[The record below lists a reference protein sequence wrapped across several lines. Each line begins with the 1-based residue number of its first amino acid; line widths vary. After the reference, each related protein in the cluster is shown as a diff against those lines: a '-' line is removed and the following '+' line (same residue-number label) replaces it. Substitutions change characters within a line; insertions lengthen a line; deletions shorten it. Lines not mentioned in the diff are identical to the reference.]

1 MLERAVNDVV
11 ARHEPLRT
19 LITDDD
25 GSPRQLVHDPA
36 PDLVRVGRRDLPA
49 EELESALADAVTYPF
64 DLGRELPLRVEVF
77 CSGAERWTVL
87 LLVHHIAGD
96 GWSLRPLLRDLTE
109 AYTARL
115 GGSEPEWAALPV
127 TYTDYAL
134 WQRDL
139 LGDEDE
145 PDSLAH
151 EQLDYWR
158 RTLTGIPEQ
167 LALPTDRPRP
177 AEPSYRGDM
186 RHFFIEPE
194 LHRALLGLARET
206 GTTLFMVVQAGLAAL
221 LSRLGAGEDIP
232 LGSPVAGRT
241 DDSLEELVGFF
252 VNTLVLRT
260 DTSGDPTF
268 RELLARVRA
277 TDLEAYAHQD
287 LPFEQLVDAVGAERS
302 MAYNPLFQVM
312 LALDNNADTAVE
324 LPGLR
329 VRPRPVGTRAARFD
343 LTVGLSERVVGD
355 LGAEGVQ
362 GSVEYS
368 TDLFD
373 AASVDA
379 FAARLLRLL
388 DQAVARPDV
397 PFGEL
402 EILAEQEYAALV
414 TTGRPGAAAEA
425 TAPALFEERVREAP
439 HAVAVTAGR
448 EQRTYRELNESANR
462 LARVLIERGAG
473 PDTVVAVRLPRGPR
487 LAEALLAVL
496 KSGAAYLPLDPDY
509 PAQRITHMLDD
520 ARPVLL
526 VGASQDKGAGVGAG
540 ANFAPDTGAGA
551 AAAPGTEAGVSAG
564 VALDAGAGAY
574 VGPTP
579 GAGAYAGPTPGSDV
593 PVLDLDAPDTLGAL
607 RAAASHD
614 LGDSGRRAPLRPGH
628 VAYVIF
634 TSGST
639 GRPKGVEVPHRG
651 VANLVAASQ
660 EELGGVGPG
669 SRVLQFAS
677 PSFDGAFWEIGA
689 TLLAGGCVVMH
700 PTGAWNA
707 AEDLVPL
714 VTSQKVTHLAIPPSV
729 LAILPDDALL
739 PDTTLFVVGEAC
751 PPALVEHWAP
761 RCRMLNSYGP
771 TETTV
776 SATVTEP
783 LTAGGTPPIGTPVR
797 GVRVHLLD
805 ERLRPVP
812 PGVVAEV
819 YIAGAGLAR
828 GYRNRPTATA
838 ERFVADPW
846 GAPGSRMYR
855 TGDLAR
861 RRADGQ
867 LEFVGRVDEQIKIR
881 GYRIELGEIET
892 VLAAHPGV
900 AQTAVAVHQGP
911 RTSRLVGYAVPARG
925 ADGPDGAELRA
936 FVARTLPDYM
946 VPAAFVTL
954 DRLPLSPNGKLDR
967 AALPAPEPVGAGGGR
982 APRGAVEETLCGI
995 VREALGMPDAGPA
1008 DDFFD
1013 LGGDSITAIQVSS
1026 RARAAGLALSPRDVF
1041 RHRTVAALARV
1052 ATETGAAVQADD
1064 GTGEVTPTPVM
1075 RWLHGLGGPTDG
1087 FHQSMLLRTPAGVR
1101 QDTVEA
1107 VLQSLLD
1114 HHDMLRLRRDD
1125 EGRLIVPPAGSVR
1138 ATELLRRVDG
1148 GPATSQRLAEESAR
1162 AVAELAPGEGRTVAA
1177 VWFDH
1182 GSEEAGRLFLAV
1194 HHLAVDGVSWRI
1206 LLEDIAEAGR
1216 ALTEGRQPRPQPVVT
1231 SFRRWSELLA
1241 AEADSTHRTAELP
1254 HWLATVAEPAPLA
1267 PGLDPVPGRDVTR
1280 TIRRRADS
1288 LDADTGRALL
1298 TTVAPAF
1305 HCGPDELLLTAL
1317 ALAVARWRRD
1327 RGTPA
1332 GGLLVELEGHG
1343 RADLPGADV
1352 SRTVGWFTSA
1362 HPVRLDL
1369 AHTDL
1374 DEALAGG
1381 PALGD
1386 AVKRIKEQVR
1396 SAPGDRIGHGLLR
1409 HLNERTAPRLAGLA
1423 VPRVGFNYLGRLPS
1437 GGPAADWTVDPAPDA
1452 FGGGA
1457 DPDLPAV
1464 HTLALNVVAE
1474 DRPEGPVLR
1483 AGWTWPGALLGEDDV
1498 TTLADTWLAVLAV
1511 LARHDTGE
1519 AGRTPSDVPLVG
1531 LSQDQLDRLEAA
1543 WRSPR

>member
-1 MLERAVNDVV
+1 LAYWRS
-11 ARHEPLRT
+11 T
-19 LITDDD
+19 
-25 GSPRQLVHDPA
+25 
-36 PDLVRVGRRDLPA
+36 
-49 EELESALADAVTYPF
+49 LAD
-64 DLGRELPLRVEVF
+64 L
-77 CSGAERWTVL
+77 
-87 LLVHHIAGD
+87 
-96 GWSLRPLLRDLTE
+96 
-109 AYTARL
+109 
-115 GGSEPEWAALPV
+115 
-127 TYTDYAL
+127 
-134 WQRDL
+134 
-139 LGDEDE
+139 
-145 PDSLAH
+145 
-151 EQLDYWR
+151 
-158 RTLTGIPEQ
+158 PEQ

-177 AEPSYRGDM
+177 AQTSYQGDL
-186 RHFFIEPE
+186 RHFFIEPA
-194 LHRALLGLARET
+194 LHRSLLELARET

-221 LSRLGAGEDIP
+221 LSRLGAGDDIP

-241 DDSLEELVGFF
+241 DDTLDELVGFF

-277 TDLEAYAHQD
+277 TDLAAYAHQD
-287 LPFEQLVDAVGAERS
+287 LPFEQLVEAVGAERS
-302 MAYNPLFQVM
+302 MAYHPLFQVM

-324 LPGLR
+324 LPGLG

-343 LTVGLSERVVGD
+343 LTVGLSERIVGD
-355 LGAEGVQ
+355 LGTEGVQ
-362 GSVEYS
+362 GSVEYN

-373 AASVDA
+373 AAGVDA
-379 FAARLLRLL
+379 FTARLLRLL
-388 DQAVARPDV
+388 DQAVDRPDV
-397 PFGEL
+397 PFGTL
-402 EILAEQEYAALV
+402 EILTEDEHATLTAA
-414 TTGRPGAAAEA
+414 GRPDAVPAPET
-425 TAPALFEERVREAP
+425 TACALFEARVRETR
-439 HAVAVTAGR
+439 HAVAVTAGP
-448 EQRTYRELNESANR
+448 EQRTYQELNEAANR
-462 LARVLIERGAG
+462 LARVLVEHGAG

-496 KSGAAYLPLDPDY
+496 KAGAAYLPLDPDY
-509 PAQRITHMLDD
+509 PADRIAHMLDD
-520 ARPVLL
+520 ARPVL
-526 VGASQDKGAGVGAG
+526 V
-540 ANFAPDTGAGA
+540 
-551 AAAPGTEAGVSAG
+551 
-564 VALDAGAGAY
+564 
-574 VGPTP
+574 VGPPADPAT
-579 GAGAYAGPTPGSDV
+579 AGMP
-593 PVLDLDAPDTLGAL
+593 PVLDLDAVDTLAAL
-607 RAAASHD
+607 RAAPSHD
-614 LGDSGRRAPLRPGH
+614 LDDTERRAPLHPDH
-628 VAYVIF
+628 LAYVIY

-639 GRPKGVEVPHRG
+639 GRPKGVEVTHRG

-660 EELGGVGPG
+660 QELGGVGPG

-700 PTGAWNA
+700 PTGSWNA

-729 LAILPDDALL
+729 LAILPDDSLL

-751 PPALVEHWAP
+751 PPALVTRWAP

-783 LTAGGTPPIGTPVR
+783 LTGLGTPPLGPPVR

-812 PGVVAEV
+812 PRVVAEV
-819 YIAGAGLAR
+819 YIGGAGVAR
-828 GYRNRPTATA
+828 GYRHRPAATA

-861 RRADGQ
+861 RRPDGQ
-867 LEFVGRVDEQIKIR
+867 LEFVGRADDQVKVR

-892 VLAAHPGV
+892 VLTAHPGV
-900 AQTAVAVHQGP
+900 AQAAVTVVKGP
-911 RTSRLVGYAVPARG
+911 HTSRLVGHVVPARG
-925 ADGPDGAELRA
+925 TDGPDAAELRA
-936 FVARTLPDYM
+936 FAARTLPDYM

-954 DRLPLSPNGKLDR
+954 PRLPLSPNGKLDR
-967 AALPAPEPVGAGGGR
+967 AALPAPAPMGSTGSR
-982 APRGAVEETLCGI
+982 APSGPVEETLSGI
-995 VREALGMPDAGPA
+995 VRETLSTPDAGA
-1008 DDFFD
+1008 DDDFFD

-1026 RARAAGLALSPRDVF
+1026 RARAAGLTLAPRDLF

-1052 ATETGAAVQADD
+1052 ATEAGAAVQPDD
-1064 GTGEVTPTPVM
+1064 GTGEVLPTPVM

-1087 FHQSMLLRTPAGVR
+1087 FHQSMLLRTPAGAD
-1101 QDTVEA
+1101 QDTVAA
-1107 VLQSLLD
+1107 VLQTLLD
-1114 HHDMLRLRRDD
+1114 HHDMLRTRRRDD
-1125 EGRLIVPPAGSVR
+1125 GTGSWTLTVAPPGSVR
-1138 ATELLRRVDG
+1138 AAATLRRVDLTRSDERECET
-1148 GPATSQRLAEESAR
+1148 ARTEESAR
-1162 AVAELAPGEGRTVAA
+1162 AVGELAPDAGRTVVA

-1182 GSEEAGRLFLAV
+1182 GPQEQGRLLLTV

-1206 LLEDIAEAGR
+1206 LLEDIAETGG
-1216 ALTEGRQPRPQPVVT
+1216 ALAEGRPPRPHPVVT
-1231 SFRRWSELLA
+1231 SFRRWSQLLA
-1241 AEADSTHRTAELP
+1241 AEADRPHRTAELP

-1267 PGLDPVPGRDVTR
+1267 PGLDPVPGRDLTR
-1280 TIRRRADS
+1280 TVRRRT
-1288 LDADTGRALL
+1288 DTLTARTGQALL

-1317 ALAVARWRRD
+1317 VLAVARWRRD
-1327 RGTPA
+1327 RGTPIGA
-1332 GGLLVELEGHG
+1332 LLVELEGHG

-1374 DEALAGG
+1374 DEALRGG

-1386 AVKRIKEQVR
+1386 AVKRVKEQVR
-1396 SAPGDRIGHGLLR
+1396 SAPGDRLGHGLLR
-1409 HLNERTAPRLAGLA
+1409 HLNARTAPRFAGLA

-1437 GGPAADWTVDPAPDA
+1437 GGPAADWAVDPAPGA

-1457 DPDLPAV
+1457 DPDLPTP

-1474 DRPEGPVLR
+1474 DRPDGPVLR
-1483 AGWTWPGALLGEDDV
+1483 AGWAWPDALLGDDDV
-1498 TTLADTWLAVLAV
+1498 QALADTWLTALTT
-1511 LARHDTGE
+1511 LARHDTGD
-1519 AGRTPSDVPLVG
+1519 AGRTPSDVPLVS

>member
-1 MLERAVNDVV
+1 MEGRLDVGVLEAAVNDVV

-19 LITDDD
+19 LIGDDD

-36 PDLVRVGRRDLPA
+36 PDLVRVARRDVLP
-49 EELESALADAVTYPF
+49 EELEAVLGEAVTYPF
-64 DLGRELPLRVEVF
+64 DLGAELPVRVDVF
-77 CSGAERWTVL
+77 RSGPERCTVL

-109 AYTARL
+109 AYAARQR
-115 GGSEPEWAALPV
+115 GEAPRWAPLPV

-139 LGDEDE
+139 LGEEDR

-151 EQLDYWR
+151 EQLAYWQ
-158 RTLTGIPEQ
+158 RTLAGIPEQ
-167 LALPTDRPRP
+167 LALPVDRPRP
-177 AEPSYRGDM
+177 AEPSYQGDM
-186 RHFFIEPE
+186 RHFFVGPE

-221 LSRLGAGEDIP
+221 LTRLGAGHDIP

-260 DTSGDPTF
+260 DTSGDPSF

-277 TDLEAYAHQD
+277 ADLAAYAHQD

-312 LALDNNADTAVE
+312 LALDNNADTTAE

-373 AASVDA
+373 AATVDT

-388 DQAVARPDV
+388 EQAVARPDV

-402 EILAEQEYAALV
+402 EILSDEEYSALGAA
-414 TTGRPGAAAEA
+414 GRPEAGAEL
-425 TAPALFEERVREAP
+425 TAPALFQERVREAP

-448 EQRTYRELNESANR
+448 EQRTYRELNEAANR

-496 KSGAAYLPLDPDY
+496 KSGAGYLPIDPDY
-509 PAQRITHMLDD
+509 PAGRIAHMLDD

-526 VGASQDKGAGVGAG
+526 VGS
-540 ANFAPDTGAGA
+540 PSDTA
-551 AAAPGTEAGVSAG
+551 
-564 VALDAGAGAY
+564 
-574 VGPTP
+574 
-579 GAGAYAGPTPGSDV
+579 V
-593 PVLDLDAPDTLGAL
+593 PVLDLDAEDTRAAL
-607 RAAASHD
+607 RAASPRDVA
-614 LGDSGRRAPLRPGH
+614 DSERSAPLRPAH
-628 VAYVIF
+628 IAYVIY

-751 PPALVEHWAP
+751 PPALMAHWAP

-783 LTAGGTPPIGTPVR
+783 LSGGGTPPIGTPIR

-861 RRADGQ
+861 RRTDGQ
-867 LEFVGRVDEQIKIR
+867 LEFVGRVDEQVKIR

-892 VLAAHPGV
+892 ALAAHPGV
-900 AQTAVAVHQGP
+900 ARTAVAVQAGP
-911 RTSRLVGYAVPARG
+911 RTSRLVGYVVPARG
-925 ADGPDGAELRA
+925 ADVPDGAELRA

-967 AALPAPEPVGAGGGR
+967 AALPAPEPVAAVDGR

-995 VREALGMPDAGPA
+995 VREALGMPDAGVG

-1013 LGGDSITAIQVSS
+1013 LGGDSITAIQLSS

-1052 ATETGAAVQADD
+1052 ATETGAVVEADD

-1075 RWLHGLGGPTDG
+1075 RWLRGLGGPTDG

-1101 QDTVEA
+1101 QDTVAA
-1107 VLQSLLD
+1107 VLQTLLD
-1114 HHDMLRLRRDD
+1114 HHDMLRLRQDD
-1125 EGRLIVPPAGSVR
+1125 EGRLIVPPVGSVR
-1138 ATELLRRVDG
+1138 ATEVLRRVDRG
-1148 GPATSQRLAEESAR
+1148 TPERCAEETAR
-1162 AVAELAPGEGRTVAA
+1162 TVGELAPGEGRTVAA

-1182 GSEEAGRLFLAV
+1182 GPGEAGRLFLAV

-1216 ALTEGRQPRPQPVVT
+1216 ALGEGREPRPQPVVT

-1241 AEADSTHRTAELP
+1241 AEADSTRRTAELP
-1254 HWLATVAEPAPLA
+1254 HWLHTLAEPAPLA

-1280 TIRRRADS
+1280 TLRRRAVS
-1288 LDADTGRALL
+1288 LDAVTGRALL

-1327 RGTPA
+1327 RAAPA
-1332 GGLLVELEGHG
+1332 DGLLVELEGHG

-1386 AVKRIKEQVR
+1386 AVKVIKEQVR

-1409 HLNERTAPRLAGLA
+1409 HLNAGTAPRLAELP
-1423 VPRVGFNYLGRLPS
+1423 VPRLGFNYLGRLPS
-1437 GGPAADWTVDPAPDA
+1437 GGPAADWTIDPAPGA

-1464 HTLALNVVAE
+1464 HTLALNIVAE
-1474 DRPEGPVLR
+1474 DCPEGTVLR

-1498 TTLADTWLAVLAV
+1498 AALADTWLAVLAT
-1511 LARHDTGE
+1511 LARHDAGD